1 VSQPRN
7 FLTANQIATPSMII
21 NASSNVGIGTN
32 NPTHTLD
39 VTGTGRFTTLLST
52 TNLYAG
58 AFYMGLFF
66 A

>member
-1 VSQPRN
+1 V
-7 FLTANQIATPSMII
+7 ATPSMII
-21 NASSNVGIGTN
+21 NASSNVGILTN
-32 NPTHTLD
+32 NPSFTLD
-39 VTGTGRFTTLLST
+39 VAGSGRFTTLLST